1 MTSTTRKP
9 ATRYYCIRQA
19 RTTVVGSRT
28 MTHDEAGR
36 EAAAWRDD
44 IGPAAVVPATAEVR
58 AAIRRKDQ
66 AALTALLGG
75 EWGQGS

>member
-1 MTSTTRKP
+1 
-9 ATRYYCIRQA
+9 
-19 RTTVVGSRT
+19 
-28 MTHDEAGR
+28 
-36 EAAAWRDD
+36 
-44 IGPAAVVPATAEVR
+44 VPATAEVR